1 MTYHTPAT
9 LEAAFDAMAR
19 DGASPIAG
27 GTDWYPSRGERLT
40 GEAMLDVTRL
50 PGFRGISRT
59 AQGWRIGAA
68 TRWTDIIRADLPPS
82 FDGLKAAAREV
93 GSVQIQNAGT
103 IAGNLCNASPAADG
117 VPPLLTLE
125 ASVEVLSRGG
135 MRMVPLEHF
144 ITGVRRTDLRPG
156 ELVGAIHVPATV
168 AGQGGFRKAGG
179 RKYLVISIAMVAVL
193 VRVEE
198 DHIAEARV
206 AVGAC
211 SPVACRLPALEAA
224 LSGSDVR
231 APLPEVTAGHLAP
244 LTPIS
249 DIRGS
254 AEYRAEVVAAL
265 IERTL
270 AKALGGVAT

>member
-1 MTYHTPAT
+1 MTYHAPET

-50 PGFRGISRT
+50 PGFRGISRGP
-59 AQGWRIGAA
+59 QSWRIGAA
-68 TRWTDIIRADLPPS
+68 TRWTDLIRADLPPT

-117 VPPLLTLE
+117 VPPLLTLD

-135 MRMVPLEHF
+135 MRMVPLDRF
-144 ITGVRRTDLRPG
+144 ITGVRQTDLRPG
-156 ELVGAIHVPATV
+156 ELVGAVHVPATV

-193 VRVEE
+193 VRVTEE
-198 DHIAEARV
+198 RIAGARV

-211 SPVACRLPALEAA
+211 SAVACRLPALEAA
-224 LSGSDVR
+224 LAGRDMR
-231 APLPEVTAGHLAP
+231 APLPAVTPEHLAP

-265 IERTL
+265 IGRALTDAL
-270 AKALGGVAT
+270 ARVAA

>member
-1 MTYHTPAT
+1 MTYHAPET

-50 PGFRGISRT
+50 PGFRGISRGP
-59 AQGWRIGAA
+59 QGWRIGAA
-68 TRWTDIIRADLPPS
+68 TRWTDLIRADLPPA

-93 GSVQIQNAGT
+93 GSAQIQNAGT

-117 VPPLLTLE
+117 VPPLLTLD
-125 ASVEVLSRGG
+125 ASVEVLSRGAT
-135 MRMVPLEHF
+135 RMVPLEHF

-179 RKYLVISIAMVAVL
+179 RRYLVISIAMVAVL

-198 DHIAEARV
+198 ERIAEARV

-224 LSGSDVR
+224 LAGSNVQ
-231 APLPEVTAGHLAP
+231 APLPDVTAQHLAP
-244 LTPIS
+244 LAPLS

-254 AEYRAEVVAAL
+254 GEYRTEVVAAL
-265 IERTL
+265 IAR
-270 AKALGGVAT
+270 ALTDAIGGMAV